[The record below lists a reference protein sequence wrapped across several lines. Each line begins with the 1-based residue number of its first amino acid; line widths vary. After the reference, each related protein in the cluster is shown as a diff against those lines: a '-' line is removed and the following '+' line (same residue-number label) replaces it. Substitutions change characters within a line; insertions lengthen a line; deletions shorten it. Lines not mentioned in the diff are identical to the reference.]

1 MTIPFSSA
9 WVAFGHHEHH
19 FPFLRDHLGII
30 LVDFGYPGEP
40 LGTMGII
47 LCALGTL
54 WASFWSIWRPFWVV
68 WGGFGHHFG
77 ALRGHLGIIWTPWGA
92 MCGICPNKVDFGP
105 PFWSQKYI
113 KKSLKMAPPKR
124 TTKRDKI
131 HTLLYRFGVVK

>member
-54 WASFWSIWRPFWVV
+54 WASFCFFFEVV
-68 WGGFGHHFG
+68 FLMVFQFVF
-77 ALRGHLGIIWTPWGA
+77 LI
-92 MCGICPNKVDFGP
+92 DFGSKMLP
-105 PFWSQKYI
+105 
-113 KKSLKMAPPKR
+113 KSTQNRSKIDAR
-124 TTKRDKI
+124 THFDLDI
-131 HTLLYRFGVVK
+131 VF